1 MYKVLVEDI
10 ILTPRYQRPSLC
22 GSTDGEAFD
31 STSGGRLKE
40 MTQVYDYFITFE
52 REVEFIWPS
61 KWTFIKTLFFV
72 TRYSPFLDVTLDV
85 FREWHFA
92 RYRE

>member
-1 MYKVLVEDI
+1 MYKLIIVDIVL
-10 ILTPRYQRPSLC
+10 TRRSQRPSLG
-22 GSTDGEAFD
+22 GSTDGGAFD
-31 STSGGRLKE
+31 STSGRRLKE
-40 MTQVYDYFITFE
+40 VTQVYDYFITFE

-85 FREWHFA
+85 FREWHLA
-92 RYRE
+92 WYRA